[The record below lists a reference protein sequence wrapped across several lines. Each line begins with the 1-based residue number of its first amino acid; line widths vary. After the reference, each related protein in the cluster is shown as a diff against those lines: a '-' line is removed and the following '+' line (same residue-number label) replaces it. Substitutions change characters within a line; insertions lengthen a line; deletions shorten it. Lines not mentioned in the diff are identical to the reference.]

1 MEIGEIINDA
11 LRYPTSNWTKVFILG
26 VIFVASFLIIPIF
39 LAFGYLF
46 RIIKATFAGIDELPD
61 FDDLGE
67 MFVDGLKV
75 FVVGV
80 AYAIPLIIISAI
92 ISAIFGIH
100 YNSAV
105 NAGTFTG
112 FNVFAYATA
121 YVIYAII
128 GIIIGLIEYMAIANM
143 ALYEGDLAAAFKF
156 NEVLD
161 RIARVGWGKYIIW
174 YIVMVVLGLIAALI
188 SGLLI
193 VILIGIIIAPLIIA
207 PFFGMFAARSL
218 ALIFASSEETPAAS
232 TEPVEPVET
241 VVPEEPVESGES
253 VEPAET
259 EEPVEPEEPKE

>member
-39 LAFGYLF
+39 LAIGYLF
-46 RIIKATFAGIDELPD
+46 RVIKATFAGIDELPD
-61 FDDLGE
+61 FDNLGE

-80 AYAIPLIIISAI
+80 VYAIPLIIISAI

-100 YNSAV
+100 YNSAI

-112 FNVFAYATA
+112 FNVFALATA
-121 YVIYAII
+121 YLIYAII

-143 ALYEGDLAAAFKF
+143 ALYEGDLGAAFKF
-156 NEVLD
+156 DEVLD
-161 RIARVGWGKYIIW
+161 RIARVGWGKYLIW
-174 YIVMVVLGLIAALI
+174 YVVMVVIGLIAAVI
-188 SGLLI
+188 SGLLV
-193 VILIGIIIAPLIIA
+193 VIIIGIIIAPLIIA

-218 ALIFASSEETPAAS
+218 ALIFATSEETPAAS
-232 TEPVEPVET
+232 TEPEEPVET
-241 VVPEEPVESGES
+241 TKPEQSI
-253 VEPAET
+253 EPAES
-259 EEPVEPEEPKE
+259 EETVESEEPKE

>member
-11 LRYPTSNWTKVFILG
+11 LKYPTSNWTKVFILG

-39 LAFGYLF
+39 LAIGYLF
-46 RIIKATFAGIDELPD
+46 RVIKATFAGIDELPD
-61 FDDLGE
+61 FDNLGE

-112 FNVFAYATA
+112 FNVFVLATA
-121 YVIYAII
+121 YIIYLVIA
-128 GIIIGLIEYMAIANM
+128 IIIGLIEYMAIANM
-143 ALYEGDLAAAFKF
+143 ALYEGDLGAAFKF

-161 RIARVGWGKYIIW
+161 RIARIGWGKYIIW

-232 TEPVEPVET
+232 TEPEEPVET
-241 VVPEEPVESGES
+241 V
-253 VEPAET
+253 
-259 EEPVEPEEPKE
+259 EPVEPEESVEHAESEESVESEETKE

>member
-11 LRYPTSNWTKVFILG
+11 LKYPTSNWTKVFILG

-39 LAFGYLF
+39 LAIGYLF
-46 RIIKATFAGIDELPD
+46 RVIKATFAGIDELPD
-61 FDDLGE
+61 FDNLGE

-112 FNVFAYATA
+112 FNVFALATA
-121 YVIYAII
+121 YIIYLVIA
-128 GIIIGLIEYMAIANM
+128 IIIGLIEYMAIANM
-143 ALYEGDLAAAFKF
+143 ALYEGDLGAAFKF

-161 RIARVGWGKYIIW
+161 RIARIGWGKYIIW

-193 VILIGIIIAPLIIA
+193 VILIGIIIAPLIIV

-232 TEPVEPVET
+232 TEPEEPVET
-241 VVPEEPVESGES
+241 V
-253 VEPAET
+253 
-259 EEPVEPEEPKE
+259 EPVEPEESVEHAESEESVESEETKE

>member
-1 MEIGEIINDA
+1 MEIGDIINDA
-11 LRYPTSNWTKVFILG
+11 VRYPSSDWSKVFILG

-39 LAFGYLF
+39 LAIGYLF
-46 RIIKATFAGIDELPD
+46 RVIKATFAGIDELPD
-61 FDDLGE
+61 FDNLGE

-112 FNVFAYATA
+112 FNVFALATA
-121 YVIYAII
+121 YIIYLVIA
-128 GIIIGLIEYMAIANM
+128 IIIGLIEYMAIANM
-143 ALYEGDLAAAFKF
+143 ALYEGDLGAAFKF

-161 RIARVGWGKYIIW
+161 RIARIGWGKYIIW

-193 VILIGIIIAPLIIA
+193 VILIGIIIAPLIIV

-232 TEPVEPVET
+232 TEPEEPVET
-241 VVPEEPVESGES
+241 V
-253 VEPAET
+253 
-259 EEPVEPEEPKE
+259 EPVEPEESVEHAESEESVESEETKE

>member
-11 LRYPTSNWTKVFILG
+11 LKYPTSNWTKVFILG

-39 LAFGYLF
+39 LAIGYLF
-46 RIIKATFAGIDELPD
+46 RVIKATFAGIDELPD
-61 FDDLGE
+61 FDNLGE

-112 FNVFAYATA
+112 FNVFALATA
-121 YVIYAII
+121 YIIYLVIA
-128 GIIIGLIEYMAIANM
+128 IIIGLIEYMAIANM
-143 ALYEGDLAAAFKF
+143 ALYEGDLGAAFKF

-161 RIARVGWGKYIIW
+161 RIARIGWGKYIIW

-193 VILIGIIIAPLIIA
+193 VILIGIIIAPLIIV
-207 PFFGMFAARSL
+207 PFFGMLAARSL

-232 TEPVEPVET
+232 TEPEEPVET
-241 VVPEEPVESGES
+241 V
-253 VEPAET
+253 
-259 EEPVEPEEPKE
+259 EPVEPEESVEHAESEESVESEETKE

>member
-11 LRYPTSNWTKVFILG
+11 LKYPTSNWTKVFILG

-39 LAFGYLF
+39 LAIGYLF
-46 RIIKATFAGIDELPD
+46 RVIKATFAGIDELPD
-61 FDDLGE
+61 FDNLGE

-112 FNVFAYATA
+112 FNVFALATA
-121 YVIYAII
+121 YIIYLVIA
-128 GIIIGLIEYMAIANM
+128 IIIGLIEYMAIANM
-143 ALYEGDLAAAFKF
+143 ALYEGDLGAAFKF

-161 RIARVGWGKYIIW
+161 RIARIGWGKYIIW

-188 SGLLI
+188 SGVLI
-193 VILIGIIIAPLIIA
+193 VILIGIIIAPLIIV

-232 TEPVEPVET
+232 TEPEEPVET
-241 VVPEEPVESGES
+241 V
-253 VEPAET
+253 
-259 EEPVEPEEPKE
+259 EPVEPEESVEHAESEESVESEETKE